1 MSLNRGKHNIE
12 EINGVLCT
20 LVEDSITKD
29 RLDFLSKLLEFN
41 GYSIQSMENEDGSS
55 RLGVTDLLFNP
66 VIDVYKRRLKTPT
79 GHIVSPAYWLQQSMK
94 ETEAELNYWTFK
106 A

>member
-12 EINGVLCT
+12 EINEVLCT
-20 LVEDSITKD
+20 LVEDSIQKD
-29 RLDFLSKLLEFN
+29 RLDFLIKLLEFN
-41 GYSIQSMENEDGSS
+41 GYSTQSVENEDGTF

-79 GHIVSPAYWLQQSMK
+79 GHIVTPAYWLQQSFN
-94 ETEAELNYWTFK
+94 ETEAEVNYWTFK
-106 A
+106 G